1 MDAREEHGA
10 LLDELSRRGFLQ
22 RAGVLGLGGLVLAA
36 VPTAERLLA
45 AAGAEAVVPLVGDA
59 ALQAFADTIIP
70 GRKADRTD
78 LGNEIHPQAIAG
90 VDSLPGAVEADT
102 LALMNDPRVGFEALA
117 VPFLAELEG
126 RALSQ
131 GGPFLSLPYDKRV
144 AVSLSGLDFGNGSRQ
159 LWEAAAAVPFTA
171 FCGAAIHPI
180 GTNANASGYAV
191 MGYPGA
197 APNGYAGFSYGRKLS
212 TERTRRGVLP

>member
-1 MDAREEHGA
+1 MRHATVLGAGA
-10 LLDELSRRGFLQ
+10 LVLS
-22 RAGVLGLGGLVLAA
+22 A
-36 VPTAERLLA
+36 VPLAEQLIAADPALA
-45 AAGAEAVVPLVGDA
+45 LVTPDDA
-59 ALQAFADTIIP
+59 TLQAFADSIIP

-90 VDSLPGAVEADT
+90 VDPRPGAVEADT
-102 LALMNDPRVGFEALA
+102 LALMKDSRVGFEALA
-117 VPFLAELEG
+117 VPFLADLEG

-131 GGPFLSLPYDKRV
+131 GGPFLSLPFDKRV
-144 AVSLSGLDFGNGSRQ
+144 AVVLSGLDFGNGSRT

-171 FCGAAIHPI
+171 FCAAALHPV
-180 GTNANASGYAV
+180 GTSENASGYRV

-197 APNGYAGFSYGRKLS
+197 APNGYAGFSYGRKMS